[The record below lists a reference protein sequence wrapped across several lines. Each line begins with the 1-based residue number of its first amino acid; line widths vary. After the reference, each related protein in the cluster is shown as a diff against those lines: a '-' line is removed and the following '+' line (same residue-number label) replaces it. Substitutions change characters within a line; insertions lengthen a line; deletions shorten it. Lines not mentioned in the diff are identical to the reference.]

1 VTLCS
6 WEGNRNY
13 SLASHRLCVTDF
25 VVYPPMC
32 SMALRGRRARRLR
45 SGRARDSLRVSFVY
59 LNRIV
64 DVGRVILA
72 HLDLQAPEA
81 HPEWMGYLDYRYL
94 HVFNSFETLSDYS
107 YNIIVVACNIKKKNA
122 C

>member
-1 VTLCS
+1 
-6 WEGNRNY
+6 
-13 SLASHRLCVTDF
+13 
-25 VVYPPMC
+25 
-32 SMALRGRRARRLR
+32 
-45 SGRARDSLRVSFVY
+45 
-59 LNRIV
+59 
-64 DVGRVILA
+64 VILA
-72 HLDLQAPEA
+72 HLDLQVPEA